1 MRLRILFTLILLLA
15 TPFGLYA
22 QTKYGRIQTGRITN
36 EQTRFIAGA
45 APDVSNGNIFKTNN
59 GGTTTITN
67 FLNGVDSQV
76 ITVNCGDANTTI
88 QNNANI
94 VTATA
99 ADITCTANK
108 AQDFTYDASQTKWIQ
123 KPGGNSGG
131 SPAGNNGDLQQ
142 KNGAVFGPGGEN
154 DDGSTFSTTRVF
166 KANKDAIH
174 CGPNPWFDV
183 RCFGSTGSGQRTTGS
198 INSGSARL
206 TVASAIDFANG
217 QGIVIYK
224 AGALPKLTTPGQPIV
239 TPLLANGATTWNY
252 HVVAEDRAGGLTA
265 ASTAGTTTTG
275 AAGLGYT
282 TVAVTGA
289 TRTAGIATYTTSSA
303 HNLTPGMTVQICG
316 FNGTVCGGGGTD
328 VFNGTKV
335 VQATPTGTS
344 FTTIDGSVADT
355 TETISATVNFL
366 SCNTLT
372 FPNASYSGVST
383 LRYWIYRSQGAGA
396 FSLVGLAEG
405 IDPYFTD
412 CGASKAIVKPAYVPA
427 TPLVSP
433 QAGYLSST
441 ILSGGGTT
449 ILTLAANA
457 GTNATTQLVLHNDGP
472 ALLAAAAA
480 AAANSN
486 GGVVYIADPNPNV
499 FSVIINA
506 LTDFNSISSSG
517 NNMINLLVA
526 GDMVINQPLVL
537 RTGMKIEGAGKRNTS
552 FMYQGG
558 AWLTG
563 TGAPVI
569 YIPFRTSI
577 ELKNLFIQTTAGP
590 YSSALYADSDSAG
603 NGSNGIILDNV
614 AFEGFN
620 ADGFAREVVLKGGFD
635 YFVKDS
641 VCATGSVG
649 ANTLPLPC
657 FEFTNS
663 SKALNNV
670 AAQVPGRVIIERA
683 FFNNSGISVSSGPNP
698 GATPGDYNINGV
710 LTETMYQPFL
720 SIRPGVD
727 GAGRFYLTDIIGA
740 DQASGPGT
748 PMIQTSGNKV
758 NTVSISGGSLLQNQP
773 VLITDQTVPGLLVL
787 KMHVATTN
795 YGYTNNPHVTFHDN
809 FMEISNQPLTLA
821 GTGRAITPI
830 VGFGA
835 PSGCVVSAG
844 GAVPVGTVTYVLTA
858 LDADGK
864 ESVNGPAVSITTT
877 SGNQTVTCTV
887 PALPSGAIGYA
898 IYRSA
903 GRSFTRSGV
912 LTCVDG
918 QPQVR
923 TRSFVD
929 RTAGTCGASLP
940 LFNSAGTSILSST
953 GLTTFQNRTVSPTG
967 FIATETA
974 PSLTAA
980 RTQTI
985 PDASGTYILDST
997 LASSVTTNAS
1007 ANIVNLLQP
1016 QISKVFDTFQLTA
1029 ARPGPT
1035 SIGSNWTANSTGGG
1049 GGTLQLVGGGRAA
1062 TSSSTSR
1069 ASAFWNVGTFPNN
1082 QWAQATIATIGTNQ
1096 HGPTVRS
1103 SGSTNPTYYTC
1114 IDGAGGEAIFKSVA
1128 GAFTSLA
1135 SNAVAGANGDVV
1147 RITAS
1152 GTNIACTVTSTSG
1165 ITSSLFATD
1174 GAISSG
1180 APGLTIGN
1188 GSATLTNFMAGGI
1201 TLTGDLSL
1209 NGNQITGVS
1218 GNSGRIAE
1226 SSGALGSGNLGMFDA
1241 SGNIVDSGIAA
1252 SSITT
1257 ALSAITKATTAHT
1270 RMTLGEAS
1278 ASGVAVSAETSRA
1291 DSGDHALLENLKKT
1305 SEQSVPERAILTG
1318 TYTNATTRASNVN
1331 GLSFTVSASR
1341 NYTAVCHLYY
1351 QGSGRTAG
1359 LDVTITG
1366 PASPISVFYS
1376 YDEGART
1383 TLANS
1388 VASAFNTKLTGS
1400 STIIAK
1406 TNLHATVTIGLRNGA
1421 NAGTVQVQGSA
1432 TGTGTVM
1439 VQAGSFCMVQ

>member
-15 TPFGLYA
+15 TPLGLYA
-22 QTKYGRIQTGRITN
+22 QTKYGRIQTARITN

-45 APDVSNGNIFKTNN
+45 TPDVSNGNIFKTNN

-123 KPGGNSGG
+123 KSGGNSGG

-183 RCFGSTGSGQRTTGS
+183 RCFGSTGSGQTTTGS
-198 INSGSARL
+198 INSGSPRL
-206 TVASAIDFANG
+206 SVASAIDFANG

-224 AGALPKLTTPGQPIV
+224 AGALPKLTTPGQPTV
-239 TPLLANGATTWNY
+239 TPLLANGATTWKY
-252 HVVAEDRAGGLTA
+252 QVVAEDRAGGLTA
-265 ASTAGTTTTG
+265 ASTTGTTTTG

-282 TVAVTGA
+282 TVAVTTA
-289 TRTAGIATYTTSSA
+289 TRIGGITTYTTSSA
-303 HNLTPGMTVQICG
+303 HNLTAGMTAQISG
-316 FNGTVCGGGGTD
+316 FNGTNI
-328 VFNGTKV
+328 FNGTKV

-344 FTTIDGSVADT
+344 FTTIDGSVGDT
-355 TETISATVNFL
+355 TEMISATVNFL

-372 FPNASYSGVST
+372 FPNASYSGAST

-396 FSLVGLAEG
+396 FSLVGLAQG
-405 IDPYFTD
+405 IDPYFID

-433 QAGYLSST
+433 QAGYLSTT

-457 GTNATTQLVLHNDGP
+457 RTKATRQSVLHNDGP
-472 ALLAAAAA
+472 ALLAAATAA
-480 AAANSN
+480 AASSN
-486 GGVVYIADPNPNV
+486 GGVVYIPDPNPNG
-499 FSVIINA
+499 FSIKINA
-506 LTDFNSISSSG
+506 LTDFNPISSSG

-526 GDMVINQPLVL
+526 GDMSIDQPLVL

-563 TGAPVI
+563 AGAPI
-569 YIPFRTSI
+569 LYIPFRTSI
-577 ELKNLFIQTTAGP
+577 TLKNLFIQTTGGP
-590 YSSALYADSDSAG
+590 YSSGLYADSDNLG

-635 YFVKDS
+635 YFAKDS
-641 VCATGSVG
+641 VCTTGAVG

-663 SKALNNV
+663 SKAINPV
-670 AAQVPGRVIIERA
+670 STQVPGRVIIERA
-683 FFNNSGISVSSGPNP
+683 FFSNSGISVNSAPNP

-720 SIRPGVD
+720 SIRPGLD
-727 GAGRFYLTDIIGA
+727 GAGRFYLTDITGA

-758 NTVSISGGSLLQNQP
+758 NTISISGGSLLQNQP

-787 KMHVATTN
+787 RMHIAANN
-795 YGYTNNPHVTFHDN
+795 YGYINNSHVAFNDN
-809 FMEISNQPLTLA
+809 FTEIAGQPLTLA
-821 GTGRAITPI
+821 GTARVITPI

-844 GAVPVGTVTYVLTA
+844 GAVPIGTVTYVLTA

-864 ESVNGPAVSITTT
+864 ESVNGPGVSVTTT
-877 SGNQTVTCTV
+877 SGNQTVTCNV
-887 PALPSGAIGYA
+887 PALPSGAIGYG
-898 IYRSA
+898 IYRNA
-903 GRSFTRSGV
+903 GGTFQRSGV

-918 QPQVR
+918 HPQVR
-923 TRSFVD
+923 TGSFVD
-929 RTAGTCGASLP
+929 NNSGVCAAALPNFNGAGSSL
-940 LFNSAGTSILSST
+940 FSST
-953 GLTTFQNRTVSPTG
+953 GLTTFQNRTVSSTG
-967 FIATETA
+967 FIVTENA
-974 PSLTAA
+974 AALTAA

-1049 GGTLQLVGGGRAA
+1049 GGTLQLVGGGGAA

-1103 SGSTNPTYYTC
+1103 SGSTNPMYYTC

-1152 GTNIACTVTSTSG
+1152 GTNIACTVTSTVG

-1252 SSITT
+1252 SGITT

-1270 RMTLGEAS
+1270 RTTLGEAS

-1305 SEQSVPERAILTG
+1305 GEQSVPKRAILTD

-1383 TLANS
+1383 TLTNS

-1432 TGTGTVM
+1432 TGSGTVM

>member
-15 TPFGLYA
+15 TPFGLYG

-36 EQTRFIAGA
+36 KQTRFIAGA
-45 APDVSNGNIFKTNN
+45 TPDVSNGNIFKTNN

-94 VTATA
+94 VTATS
-99 ADITCTANK
+99 ADITCTVNK

-123 KPGGNSGG
+123 KSGGNSGG

-183 RCFGSTGSGQRTTGS
+183 RCFGSTGSGQTTTGR
-198 INSGSARL
+198 IKSGSPTL

-217 QGIVIYK
+217 QGIVINL
-224 AGALPKLTTPGQPIV
+224 AGSLPTITTPGTPIV
-239 TPLLANGATTWNY
+239 TPNTVNGATTWNY
-252 HVVAEDRAGGLTA
+252 KVIAEDYLGGLTA
-265 ASTAGTTTTG
+265 ASAAGTTTTG
-275 AAGLGYT
+275 AAGIGYS

-289 TRTAGIATYTTSSA
+289 TRAAGVATYTTSSA
-303 HNLTPGMTVQICG
+303 HNLTPGMTVQIFG
-316 FNGTVCGGGGTD
+316 FPGQD
-328 VFNGTKV
+328 IFNGTKV
-335 VQATPTGTS
+335 VQSTPTGTT
-344 FTTIDGSVADT
+344 FTTLDGNVRDNTEVVSAAVAL
-355 TETISATVNFL
+355 L

-372 FPNASYSGVST
+372 YPAASFSGSFT
-383 LRYWIYRSQGAGA
+383 IRYWIYRSQGAGA
-396 FSLVGLAEG
+396 FSLVGLVTG
-405 IDPYFTD
+405 IDPYFVD
-412 CGASKAIVKPAYVPA
+412 CGANIAISKPSYVPA
-427 TPLVSP
+427 TPPASP
-433 QAGYLSST
+433 QAGYLSTT

-449 ILTLAANA
+449 TLTLATNA
-457 GTNATTQLVLHNDGP
+457 GTTAAAQSVLHNDGP

-480 AAANSN
+480 AAANFN
-486 GGVVYIADPNPNV
+486 GSTVYIPDPNPGA
-499 FSVIINA
+499 FSVNING
-506 LTDFNSISSSG
+506 LVNFNSISANG
-517 NNMINLLVA
+517 NNVLNLLVA
-526 GDMVINQPLVL
+526 GDMAINQPLVL
-537 RTGMKIEGAGKRNTS
+537 RTGMEIKGTGKRNTS
-552 FMYQGG
+552 FMYKGG
-558 AWLTG
+558 SWVTG
-563 TGAPVI
+563 TSSPLI
-569 YIPFRTSI
+569 YIPFRSSI
-577 ELKNLFIQTTAGP
+577 HLENLYLESNSGP
-590 YSSALYADSDSAG
+590 YGSALYADGDAGG
-603 NGSNGIILDNV
+603 NGSNGVILDNV
-614 AFEGFN
+614 ALDGFN
-620 ADGFAREVVLKGGFD
+620 GAGLARPAVFKGGFD
-635 YFVKDS
+635 YEFRDVA
-641 VCATGSVG
+641 CTTGNING
-649 ANTLPLPC
+649 NTLPSPC
-657 FEFTNS
+657 IEFTNS
-663 SKALNNV
+663 SKATFNGST
-670 AAQVPGRVIIERA
+670 QVPGRIIMERM
-683 FFNNSGISVSSGPNP
+683 FFNNSGISVNAGPNP
-698 GATPGDYNINGV
+698 GATPGDYNINGA
-710 LTETMYQPFL
+710 LSETMLQPFL
-720 SIRPGVD
+720 SIRPGVES
-727 GAGRFYLTDIIGA
+727 AGRFYLTDIITA

-748 PMIQTSGNKV
+748 PLIQTSGNRV
-758 NTVSISGGSLLQNQP
+758 NTVSISGGSLAANQP
-773 VLITDQTVPGLLVL
+773 VLITDQTSPGLLVL
-787 KMHVATTN
+787 KMHIATSN
-795 YGYTNNPHVTFHDN
+795 YGYGVNPHVAFNDN
-809 FMEISNQPLTLA
+809 FSEISNQPFNFI
-821 GTGRAITPI
+821 GTGRALSPI
-830 VGFGA
+830 IGVGA

-844 GAVPVGTVTYVLTA
+844 GLVPVGPVTYVLTA
-858 LDADGK
+858 IDGNGN
-864 ESVNGPAVSITTT
+864 ESIAGPNAFVTTT
-877 SGNQTVTCTV
+877 GGNQTVTCTA
-887 PALPSGAIGYA
+887 PALPPGAIGFS
-898 IYRSA
+898 IYRNTGGPSFARA
-903 GRSFTRSGV
+903 GIAPCTDGV
-912 LTCVDG
+912 
-918 QPQVR
+918 PQIR
-923 TRSFVD
+923 TGTFVD
-929 RTAGTCGASLP
+929 NALTPCGASLP
-940 LFNSAGTSILSST
+940 NFNGAGSSILSST

-980 RTQTI
+980 RIQTI

-1029 ARPGPT
+1029 PRPGPT

-1049 GGTLQLVGGGRAA
+1049 GGILQLVGGGGAA
-1062 TSSSTSR
+1062 TSSNTSR

-1082 QWAQATIATIGTNQ
+1082 QWAQATIATIGSNQ

-1114 IDGAGGEAIFKSVA
+1114 IDGPGGEAIFKSVA

-1152 GTNIACTVTSTSG
+1152 GTNIACTVTSTAG

-1209 NGNQITGVS
+1209 NGNQIAGVS
-1218 GNSGRIAE
+1218 GNSGRVAE
-1226 SSGALGSGNLGMFDA
+1226 SSGALGSGNLAMFDA

-1252 SSITT
+1252 SGITT

-1278 ASGVAVSAETSRA
+1278 ASGVVSAETSRA
-1291 DSGDHALLENLKKT
+1291 DSHDQALLENLKKT
-1305 SEQSVPERAILTG
+1305 GDQSVPKRAILTD

-1351 QGSGRTAG
+1351 QGSEHTAG

-1383 TLANS
+1383 TLTNS

-1432 TGTGTVM
+1432 SGTGTVM

>member
-1 MRLRILFTLILLLA
+1 MRLRILFTLTLLLA
-15 TPFGLYA
+15 TPLGLYA
-22 QTKYGRIQTGRITN
+22 QTK
-36 EQTRFIAGA
+36 
-45 APDVSNGNIFKTNN
+45 
-59 GGTTTITN
+59 
-67 FLNGVDSQV
+67 
-76 ITVNCGDANTTI
+76 
-88 QNNANI
+88 
-94 VTATA
+94 
-99 ADITCTANK
+99 
-108 AQDFTYDASQTKWIQ
+108 WIQ
-123 KPGGNSGG
+123 KSGG
-131 SPAGNNGDLQQ
+131 SPARNSGDLQQ

-183 RCFGSTGSGQRTTGS
+183 RCFGSTGSGQTTTGS
-198 INSGSARL
+198 INSGSPTL

-224 AGALPKLTTPGQPIV
+224 AGAPPKLSTPGQPIV
-239 TPLLANGATTWNY
+239 RPLLANGASTWNY
-252 HVVAEDRAGGLTA
+252 QVVAEDRAGGLTA
-265 ASTAGTTTTG
+265 ASTVGTTTTG

-282 TVAVTGA
+282 TVVVTGA
-289 TRTAGIATYTTSSA
+289 TRKAGIATYTTSSA

-344 FTTIDGSVADT
+344 FTTIDGSIGDA

-372 FPNASYSGVST
+372 FPNASYSGANT
-383 LRYWIYRSQGAGA
+383 LRYWIYRSRGAGA
-396 FSLVGLAEG
+396 FSLAGLAQG
-405 IDPYFTD
+405 IDPYFVD

-433 QAGYLSST
+433 QAGYLSTT

-457 GTNATTQLVLHNDGP
+457 GTKATTQSVLHNDGP
-472 ALLAAAAA
+472 ALLAAATAA
-480 AAANSN
+480 AASSN
-486 GGVVYIADPNPNV
+486 GGVVYIPDPNPSG
-499 FSVIINA
+499 FSIKINA
-506 LTDFNSISSSG
+506 LTDFNPISSSG

-526 GDMVINQPLVL
+526 GGMSIDQPLVL

-563 TGAPVI
+563 SGAPVI

-577 ELKNLFIQTTAGP
+577 TLKNLYIQTTGGP
-590 YSSALYADSDSAG
+590 YSSGLYADSDNLG
-603 NGSNGIILDNV
+603 NGSNGVVIDNV
-614 AFEGFN
+614 AFSGSSS
-620 ADGFAREVVLKGGFD
+620 DGFAREVVLKGGFD
-635 YFVKDS
+635 YLMKDV
-641 VCATGSVG
+641 VCGTDSLG

-663 SKALNNV
+663 SRAINNV
-670 AAQVPGRVIIERA
+670 STQVPGRVIIERA
-683 FFNNSGISVSSGPNP
+683 FFNNAGISVNSGPNP
-698 GATPGDYNINGV
+698 GATPGDYNISGV
-710 LTETMYQPFL
+710 LSETMYQPFL

-727 GAGRFYLTDIIGA
+727 GAGRFYLTDIISA

-748 PMIQTSGNKV
+748 PLVQTSGNKV

-773 VLITDQTVPGLLVL
+773 VLITDQNVPGLLVL
-787 KMHVATTN
+787 KMHNSTTN
-795 YGYTNNPHVTFHDN
+795 YGYTNNPHVAFHDN

-844 GAVPVGTVTYVLTA
+844 GTVPVGTVTYVLTA

-864 ESVNGPAVSITTT
+864 ESVNGPAVSVTTT
-877 SGNQTVTCTV
+877 RGNQTVTCEV

-903 GRSFTRSGV
+903 GSTFTRSGV

-918 QPQVR
+918 RPQVR
-923 TRSFVD
+923 TGSFVD
-929 RTAGTCGASLP
+929 NNSGTCGASLP
-940 LFNSAGTSILSST
+940 LFNSSGSSLFSNT
-953 GLTTFQNRTVSPTG
+953 GLATFQNRTVSPTG
-967 FIATETA
+967 FIATQTA

-997 LASSVTTNAS
+997 L
-1007 ANIVNLLQP
+1007 
-1016 QISKVFDTFQLTA
+1016 
-1029 ARPGPT
+1029 
-1035 SIGSNWTANSTGGG
+1035 
-1049 GGTLQLVGGGRAA
+1049 
-1062 TSSSTSR
+1062 
-1069 ASAFWNVGTFPNN
+1069 
-1082 QWAQATIATIGTNQ
+1082 
-1096 HGPTVRS
+1096 
-1103 SGSTNPTYYTC
+1103 
-1114 IDGAGGEAIFKSVA
+1114 
-1128 GAFTSLA
+1128 
-1135 SNAVAGANGDVV
+1135 
-1147 RITAS
+1147 
-1152 GTNIACTVTSTSG
+1152 
-1165 ITSSLFATD
+1165 
-1174 GAISSG
+1174 
-1180 APGLTIGN
+1180 
-1188 GSATLTNFMAGGI
+1188 
-1201 TLTGDLSL
+1201 
-1209 NGNQITGVS
+1209 
-1218 GNSGRIAE
+1218 
-1226 SSGALGSGNLGMFDA
+1226 
-1241 SGNIVDSGIAA
+1241 
-1252 SSITT
+1252 
-1257 ALSAITKATTAHT
+1257 
-1270 RMTLGEAS
+1270 
-1278 ASGVAVSAETSRA
+1278 
-1291 DSGDHALLENLKKT
+1291 LENLKKT
-1305 SEQSVPERAILTG
+1305 GGQSVPERAILTG
-1318 TYTNATTRASNVN
+1318 TYTNDTTRASNVN
-1331 GLSFTVSASR
+1331 GLSFTVSARR
-1341 NYTAVCHLYY
+1341 NYSAVCHLYY

-1359 LDVTITG
+1359 LGVTITG

-1383 TLANS
+1383 TPTNS

-1421 NAGTVQVQGSA
+1421 NAGTVQVQGSV